1 MAERAHG
8 RLCGWGGQWRH
19 VTSGRAA
26 QEIKAANSKR
36 RQVEEQ
42 MEQLRQREGA
52 LASRVE
58 AAFHEA
64 VRRVSAPPLTA
75 DEAAG
80 EDAVAET
87 LSLSADASPESL
99 LVPPPPLILIGHA
112 ASLTPY

>member
-58 AAFHEA
+58 MQKEEFQ
-64 VRRVSAPPLTA
+64 RR
-75 DEAAG
+75 
-80 EDAVAET
+80 
-87 LSLSADASPESL
+87 LSLAEEKQLLRVRL
-99 LVPPPPLILIGHA
+99 LVCVCV
-112 ASLTPY
+112 